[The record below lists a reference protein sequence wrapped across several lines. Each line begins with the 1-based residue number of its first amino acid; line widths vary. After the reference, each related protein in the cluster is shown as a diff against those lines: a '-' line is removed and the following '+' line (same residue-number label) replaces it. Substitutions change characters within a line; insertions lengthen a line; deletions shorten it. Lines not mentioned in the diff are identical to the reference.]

1 MIKRSFGIQMS
12 YEMTS
17 SEKIQAEKALMHF
30 SEAAKLLL
38 IASNHLNIMK
48 TPFKENMQMESED
61 LMNVRAYLRRFRDKS
76 VENFNDFKKE
86 SFNCIKLMQIFTSDS
101 QTIKLLK
108 SFISSIE
115 ELEINVNNFIE
126 LFNNL
131 EDKDFAKNA
140 VNGIEMIQN
149 QSDDIKDIIND
160 RIKNHIQSNI
170 LAANWVSSLSDEL
183 HMKVEKK
190 TPLIVELF
198 NKRQDQLNEILKNR
212 Q

>member
-1 MIKRSFGIQMS
+1 MS